1 MTLPDKTS
9 CICIFPKNAE
19 VKMREN
25 FLLTNETAKELYN
38 YAKSL
43 PVIDY
48 HNHLSLADIKEN
60 RRFTDIYELWLAPD
74 PYKHRAMRMCGIPE
88 KYITGD
94 ASGKEKFVKW
104 CETVPRLMGNPL
116 YHWAMME
123 LEAVFGE
130 IEFPNADNA
139 ESLYEK
145 CNGYLSENVIDVE
158 YFLDKFNVEF
168 SSPCAS
174 LLDDISLFDGK
185 GNLSPSL
192 RSDDI
197 VGVTADFV
205 KKLSVITGIEVRY
218 LTDFENAVKKRLADF
233 AKVGCRFSD
242 HALDNGFTYHI
253 DDGKNAERFMSA
265 VSGSI
270 SECDKEKLSSY
281 ILTFLAKEYAQTGF
295 TMQLHIGAQRYTSSI
310 LRAKAGAAGGFASI
324 GNSVDVRSLTAFLDE
339 VDKAV
344 GLPKTVL
351 FTLNPADNALISV
364 LSGSYSKDNV
374 TGLITQG
381 PAWWW
386 CDHKKGITD
395 MLENAEVFG
404 VLSNFIGM
412 TTDSRSF
419 LSFVRHDYFRRILCD
434 FIGRK
439 YENGEYFCGM
449 EELKE
454 LIYKMC
460 YGNCKE

>member
-1 MTLPDKTS
+1 MKES
-9 CICIFPKNAE
+9 
-19 VKMREN
+19 
-25 FLLTNETAKELYN
+25 FLLTNKTAKELYD
-38 YAKSL
+38 YARSL

-74 PYKHRAMRMCGIPE
+74 PYKHRAMRMCGVPE

-94 ASGKEKFVKW
+94 ADGKEKFVKW
-104 CETVPRLMGNPL
+104 CEIVPKLLGNPL
-116 YHWAMME
+116 YHWSIME
-123 LEAVFGE
+123 LEAVFGD

-139 ESLYEK
+139 EMLYEK
-145 CNGYLSENVIDVE
+145 CNKYLSENKIDVE
-158 YFLDKFNVEF
+158 YLLYRFNVEF

-174 LLDDISLFDGK
+174 LLDDISFFNGK
-185 GNLSPSL
+185 ESLAPSL
-192 RSDDI
+192 RGDDI
-197 VGVTADFV
+197 VGVSADFV
-205 KKLSVITGIEVRY
+205 RKLSGITGIEIAG
-218 LTDFENAVKKRLADF
+218 LSDFESAVRKRLDDF
-233 AKVGCRFSD
+233 RDVGCRFSD
-242 HALDNGFTYHI
+242 HALDNGFEYHL
-253 DDGKNAERFMSA
+253 DDGENAERFSS
-265 VSGSI
+265 VISGNI

-281 ILTFLAKEYAQTGF
+281 ILTFLAKEYVKIGF
-295 TMQLHIGAQRYTSSI
+295 TMQLHIGAQRYTSSA
-310 LRAKAGAAGGFASI
+310 LRKKAGAAGGFAAI
-324 GNSVDVRSLTAFLDE
+324 GNSVDIKSLTAFLDE
-339 VDKAV
+339 VDKV
-344 GLPKTVL
+344 SGLPKTVL

-364 LSGSYSKDNV
+364 LSGSYSKDGV
-374 TGLITQG
+374 SGLITQG

-439 YENGEYFCGM
+439 YENGEYFCGV
-449 EELKE
+449 EELKKI
-454 LIYKMC
+454 IYKMC
-460 YGNCKE
+460 YGNLGSRI